1 MFLLSAQKGSAAQT
15 TMPDGMYKR
24 GIARQ
29 IRHWPGVP
37 AGRSHGGTERIRME
51 AMYALVR
58 TGGKQYRVAKDD
70 TILVER
76 ISADEGAEVIL
87 DDVVMLGD
95 GDKVT
100 IGTPRVEG
108 AAVSATV
115 VSQTRGPKIIIFR
128 RKRRKNHRRTQGHR
142 QDLTL
147 LKINAIAED
156 GKSLKPKAA
165 PAKKAEPKA
174 EAKKAAP
181 KAEAK
186 AAPKKA
192 AAKKTAPKAEAKA
205 APKKAAAKKATAKK
219 AAAKKAAKKS

>member
-1 MFLLSAQKGSAAQT
+1 
-15 TMPDGMYKR
+15 
-24 GIARQ
+24 
-29 IRHWPGVP
+29 
-37 AGRSHGGTERIRME
+37 
-51 AMYALVR
+51 MYALVR

-76 ISADEGAEVIL
+76 IAADEGAEVIL

-165 PAKKAEPKA
+165 PAKKAAAKKAAAPKA
-174 EAKKAAP
+174 AAKKAAAKKAAP

-192 AAKKTAPKAEAKA
+192 AAKKTAAK
-205 APKKAAAKKATAKK
+205 KTAAKKATAKK
-219 AAAKKAAKKS
+219 AAAKKAAKS